1 MFASSHG
8 CLLYG
13 SYENTLALDKF
24 GRGDCQKSY
33 SSVVPFQKE
42 EFTSMVPFIVRF
54 CNSFLAFK
62 KMFTKYITSVIAL
75 YLE

>member
-8 CLLYG
+8 WLLYG
-13 SYENTLALDKF
+13 GYGNTLALDKF
-24 GRGDCQKSY
+24 GHGDCQKSY
-33 SSVVPFQKE
+33 SSVVSFQKE
-42 EFTSMVPFIVRF
+42 EIMSMVPFIIRF